1 VRRFRKHVVGGG
13 DTSRSQSYIV
23 WHESDV
29 TLSWGCYRLRLVVW
43 GCRVQKLCCF
53 LVFSKVVIPKRLVDD
68 IQKNKA
74 FLVSQIV
81 K

>member
-13 DTSRSQSYIV
+13 TLVDRNRISYGMRVMLLYLGAAIACGLGVQSA
-23 WHESDV
+23 E
-29 TLSWGCYRLRLVVW
+29 VV
-43 GCRVQKLCCF
+43 LF
-53 LVFSKVVIPKRLVDD
+53 FSKVVIPKRLVDD

>member
-1 VRRFRKHVVGGG
+1 
-13 DTSRSQSYIV
+13 
-23 WHESDV
+23 
-29 TLSWGCYRLRLVVW
+29 
-43 GCRVQKLCCF
+43 VQKLCCF

-81 K
+81 NDRRE

>member
-1 VRRFRKHVVGGG
+1 MRRFRKHVVGGG
-13 DTSRSQSYIV
+13 GTSRSQSYIV

-29 TLSWGCYRLRLVVW
+29 TLSWGCYHIACGLGVQSAEVV
-43 GCRVQKLCCF
+43 LF
-53 LVFSKVVIPKRLVDD
+53 FSKVVIPKRLVDD

>member
-1 VRRFRKHVVGGG
+1 MR
-13 DTSRSQSYIV
+13 
-23 WHESDV
+23 V
-29 TLSWGCYRLRLVVW
+29 TLLYLGAAIACGLGVQSAEVV
-43 GCRVQKLCCF
+43 LF
-53 LVFSKVVIPKRLVDD
+53 FSKVVIPKRLVDD